1 MERDKKRAQENLH
14 MGKGKGKIKQST
26 AIKLFSSLS
35 AVALIVVFIM
45 LVLNMRFSNQ
55 FDDVTGRGSAVS
67 DYTQTFVEAS
77 AYLTQEVRA
86 YAATG
91 DRVHYDNYWK
101 EVNTDQNREKA
112 VSALQETDMTTEENE
127 LIKNIQSR
135 SNDLL
140 SIEDQAMK
148 LTQEGQQLEAIGLVY
163 GEEYE
168 SAVAEI
174 RALQDELVESAKT
187 RTVSDQNTLSA
198 RMDITFY
205 LTFASL
211 FVVVIIQMMVIF
223 YVRRSILVPMVS
235 IGNNMGKMAEGNL
248 DEVLDVPEDG
258 TELGELARAIN
269 HTKQQTQI
277 IIQDIDYVLGE
288 MAEGNFMVAFDQK
301 EAYRGAYESILNSM
315 QKLKNDQSKT
325 LLQIETAA
333 NQVALGS
340 GQVSDGAQA
349 LAQGATE
356 QASAVEE
363 LSATITDISNN
374 AKGNAQNSA
383 LALEHSQKAASF
395 VSESANNIREMVV
408 AMGEISQSSQK
419 IGKIIAT
426 IENIAFQTNILALNA
441 AVEAA
446 RAGSAGKGFAVVADE
461 VRNLASKSDEAA
473 KATKELIVNS
483 VESVKR
489 GEAIVAQVSEALEAT
504 ITASQQAEHDIAQ
517 ITAAIMEQTDSIA
530 QVADGIDQISSVVQ
544 TNSATSEES
553 AAASEELSSQA
564 QMLKDSVRRF
574 RISAN

>member
-1 MERDKKRAQENLH
+1 MEREKKRAQENLH